1 MRSRLS
7 SISRLLALIMLITVL
22 APGFGW
28 ESAGGMMGQ
37 AIAAP
42 AAMDDHSHSADA
54 ACDGCGDHAAG
65 ECVELHHHCCPG
77 HILGHLPGHVAGALA
92 LPLPSAGNPAVDRG
106 DRQFS
111 SRVPDGLER
120 PPRSV
125 SA

>member
-1 MRSRLS
+1 MA
-7 SISRLLALIMLITVL
+7 RLLALIMLITVL

-42 AAMDDHSHSADA
+42 AAMDEHQHGHPAAAADA
-54 ACDGCGDHAAG
+54 EAPCDGCGDHADDD
-65 ECVELHHHCCPG
+65 CVELHHHCCPG
-77 HILGHLPGHVAGALA
+77 YILGHLPGHLANVPA
-92 LPLPSAGNPAVDRG
+92 LPVPLAGNAAVDRS
-106 DRQFS
+106 DRRFS

-125 SA
+125 AA